1 MKMIHKMRFM
11 SILGLKLT
19 GFRFEQIS
27 IYLIFLIL
35 ITSTISVIV
44 IGEPGSPDNTES
56 SQNSLSP
63 HSTKTRASDPF
74 DETEAMEWLEID
86 FEILFEQPDW
96 LSISSEFNIHE
107 IYLTE
112 PYGQITADEIR
123 KSFEVESKLLGGEP
137 PVLIALNQR
146 IEELLKKHL
155 NKTFPNDL
163 IIIFDPVRDVNSFYS
178 APDENKYE
186 PAVIINQHCRVK
198 LNNTAYF
205 TAAELSRYH
214 IQSLSDLIEG
224 SLKMGGKVTMD
235 LLLSASAG
243 YKVSFLFRVQKFQ
256 PGSENYQ
263 NQLKITH
270 DLNEIITKDDDRVKF
285 TLDNLK
291 SIYGYEKPIKGFTI
305 RAKEPNKQTEQ
316 RINIDINLEL
326 LTFNDLWI
334 NYSRLNINALTLKHS
349 LNKLPSNVSE
359 IYTLSSDGLRLFYDN
374 GFLDISD
381 IELELQEEINQL
393 EEQLTKAFNTS
404 TRVVLDI
411 RLERGSLEALE
422 PLYWLKDH
430 ENFKRLGTERPVNVD
445 LFSPIEIKSFKFGNA
460 SSETIVGLLN
470 AGAIAKI
477 SLYIAPGFNYK
488 YNLTLFDGVKFKD
501 LQPIDGLGI
510 GGYKYSITPNQAKEL
525 VIMSTHPAQYTS
537 SKANMEVE
545 IDLYELDIVG
555 FNEYLASIRIKADGV
570 LHRIKIEPNSRFAR
584 ALPKHLTI
592 DYYNS
597 DTLRLVYTEG
607 LLGLEEIEELMY
619 AIIEENISKLL
630 ESDVNMKI
638 NFNEELLEFD
648 GDIQNM
654 YDDKPVNFNIRASG
668 KMSITE
674 DRFVRMGGFVT
685 KQLELPVP
693 GVKYWNVTYT
703 LILPEHI
710 KILGQ
715 PQVENTSLEHSRP
728 YVGKGPGN
736 RDELKITVYGDP
748 EKYETEDD
756 GLEVLVNLDIDLTIW
771 FFLSKLMIPLVLFIT
786 LCIILIV
793 LILYRRHKSN
803 RLERLLSDPEVV
815 VAEEE
820 YGLGLGEVGMK
831 RGRRV
836 QRPKRRRIRQTEFE
850 TGYAEDYGARVR
862 ELIPR
867 DVLDKSRSTKRPRDK
882 LGHIGRR
889 RKGGGRSRERIRRY

>member
-19 GFRFEQIS
+19 CFRFEHIS

-44 IGEPGSPDNTES
+44 IGEPSSADNIDS
-56 SQNSLSP
+56 SQDTLSP
-63 HSTKTRASDPF
+63 YSTNTRASDPF
-74 DETEAMEWLEID
+74 DQTEAMEWLEIE
-86 FEILFEQPDW
+86 FEIMFEQPDW
-96 LSISSEFNIHE
+96 LSISSEFNVHE

-123 KSFEVESKLLGGEP
+123 KNFEVESKLLGSEP
-137 PVLIALNQR
+137 PILIALTQR
-146 IEELLKKHL
+146 IEELLEKYL
-155 NKTFPNDL
+155 NKTFPNDH
-163 IIIFDPVRDVNSFYS
+163 IIMFDPVRDVNSFYQS
-178 APDENKYE
+178 PDENKYE
-186 PAVIINQHCRVK
+186 PAVIVNQYCRVK

-224 SLKMGGKVTMD
+224 SLKIGGKVTMD
-235 LLLSASAG
+235 FLLYASAG
-243 YKVSFLFRVQKFQ
+243 YKVSYLFKVQKFQ
-256 PGSENYQ
+256 PGSEDYQ
-263 NQLKITH
+263 NQLTIKH

-285 TLDNLK
+285 TLDNLN
-291 SIYGYEKPIKGFTI
+291 SIYGFEKTIKGFTI
-305 RAKEPNKQTEQ
+305 RAKEPNKQTDQ
-316 RINIDINLEL
+316 RINIDLNLNWV
-326 LTFNDLWI
+326 TFNDLWI
-334 NYSRLNINALTLKHS
+334 NYSRLNIKALTLKHS
-349 LNKLPSNVSE
+349 LDKLPSNISE

-374 GFLDISD
+374 GLLDISD
-381 IELELQEEINQL
+381 IELELQEEVNQL
-393 EEQLTKAFNTS
+393 EEQLTNAFNTS
-404 TRVVLDI
+404 TRVALET
-411 RLERGSLEALE
+411 RLERGSLEAPE
-422 PLYWLKDH
+422 PLYWLDDH
-430 ENFKRLGTERPVNVD
+430 ETFKRLGTERPVNVD
-445 LFSPIEIKSFKFGNA
+445 LFSPIEIKSFKFANA
-460 SSETIVGLLN
+460 SSETIEGLLN

-477 SLYIAPGFNYK
+477 GIYIAPGFNYN
-488 YNLTLFDGVKFKD
+488 YNLTLFDGVQIRD
-501 LQPIDGLGI
+501 LQPIDTMGTGE
-510 GGYKYSITPNQAKEL
+510 YKYSITPEQAKEL
-525 VIMSTHPAQYTS
+525 VIMSTHPAKYSS

-555 FNEYLASIRIKADGV
+555 FNEYLASIKIKADGV

-648 GDIQNM
+648 GDIQKM
-654 YDDKPVNFNIRASG
+654 YDDNPVNFNIRASG

-674 DRFVRMGGFVT
+674 DKFVRMGGFVT

-710 KILGQ
+710 KILGR

-748 EKYETEDD
+748 EEFETGDD
-756 GLEVLVNLDIDLTIW
+756 GLEVIVNLDIDLTLW

-803 RLERLLSDPEVV
+803 RLEQLISDPEMV

-820 YGLGLGEVGMK
+820 YGLSLGESGMK
-831 RGRRV
+831 RRRA
-836 QRPKRRRIRQTEFE
+836 QRPKRRRIKQTEIE
-850 TGYAEDYGARVR
+850 TDYAEDYGARVR

-867 DVLDKSRSTKRPRDK
+867 DVLDKARSTKRPRGK
-882 LGHIGRR
+882 RG
-889 RKGGGRSRERIRRY
+889 RKGRKRKSGGRTRERMRRY